1 MTTDTVGGV
10 WTFTL
15 ELARQLSKWGVEVL
29 LAALGGEPSA
39 QQATEA
45 QQIPGLCLMGSG
57 WKLEWME
64 EPWNDVAMSGEWL
77 LRLENDYRP
86 DVVHLN
92 SFGHGTLPW
101 RAPAVLTAHS
111 CVVSWWQAVR
121 GDDAPAEWNR
131 YRGVV
136 RESLRAVS
144 AVTAPSL
151 AMARTLGSNY
161 GLEASRVRVIPNG
174 VRQDFFYRAAK
185 EPIVLTVGRLWDAA
199 KNAAAVAAVAGKLGW
214 PVYAAGAEESPA
226 GERISLEGAH
236 LLGRLSA
243 EELAE
248 WYARASVFALP
259 ARYEPFGLSAAEAA
273 LSGCAL
279 VLGDIPSLREVWG
292 AAALFVPPDDVKAL
306 GATLRSLTENDEL
319 RAEMARRSFERARTF
334 DPARNAGLYLDAY
347 RSALRGATE
356 RTVCVS

>member
-1 MTTDTVGGV
+1 MAERRVRRVLMTTDTVGGV

-151 AMARTLGSNY
+151 AMART
-161 GLEASRVRVIPNG
+161 
-174 VRQDFFYRAAK
+174 
-185 EPIVLTVGRLWDAA
+185 T
-199 KNAAAVAAVAGKLGW
+199 GK
-214 PVYAAGAEESPA
+214 
-226 GERISLEGAH
+226 
-236 LLGRLSA
+236 
-243 EELAE
+243 
-248 WYARASVFALP
+248 
-259 ARYEPFGLSAAEAA
+259 
-273 LSGCAL
+273 
-279 VLGDIPSLREVWG
+279 
-292 AAALFVPPDDVKAL
+292 
-306 GATLRSLTENDEL
+306 
-319 RAEMARRSFERARTF
+319 
-334 DPARNAGLYLDAY
+334 
-347 RSALRGATE
+347 
-356 RTVCVS
+356 